1 MRYTIQHKALI
12 GACILLALG
21 ALALRLVFFCISVR
35 HAPVT
40 SDEAI
45 EFLMAKHIAAGR
57 PHLLVMSQP
66 YRFPLESYLAA
77 PFVRWLPRTEFG
89 ARLIPFL
96 FGLLDVALLLLILR
110 QALRT
115 ADGGGG
121 SRMRWAGWS
130 AALWMLFPSA
140 YLLMQQSAY
149 RITGYTALT
158 ACSLLAILAA
168 LHARRRRWAFGCGL
182 AGGLAFSSTML
193 ALPVTLG
200 AGIYAV
206 LAGTG
211 RRLAGRLAAWLA
223 GLGLGLLPFL
233 LAKWLIPGAH
243 RAVSDTAGWD
253 AIRQRLTGG
262 AFRQAMLSALG
273 IEPNVFPDETP
284 LHFIPQ
290 LDPAAFYLWLAVCAA
305 LLLLRAGRLLAGLL
319 RRRRLELAPWD
330 LFLAIALAA
339 TAAAV
344 ASARFDSRST
354 RYLLPAVWCFPLIWA
369 GLAAAADAG
378 RTRPARLARCGL
390 AIIMAA
396 LAGYNLYAGLRL
408 MRAWREPDFAVRHVS
423 APDLRPAI
431 AFLQNRGIRH
441 CFAPHWTAY
450 RIDFMTDENIL
461 CSQPV
466 NERFPHWPL
475 PYKSEVAQAGN
486 IAYVLTGRTRF
497 LNPRKFEEHMRIMGV
512 VSRRAVL
519 DDLKV
524 YYDFSAPARPN
535 PSRSLPGQML
545 KKSASHNQAG
555 LHKLTDGDCQ
565 SRWTTHAPQQTGMWV
580 QIDLPRVY
588 TVNRLTF
595 RYGRFDQDRP
605 SEFNLLA
612 RTEAGWQ
619 TIAAGIP
626 ATLDKFAIRNGLPI
640 YEETPRQTIAGG
652 TVRTDALRL
661 EISRPRSG
669 RSWTMTQLEV
679 GVADPENGLAAEVTP
694 AQ

>member
-1 MRYTIQHKALI
+1 MNKKLLA
-12 GACILLALG
+12 ACIILPVLA

-35 HAPVT
+35 QVPVT
-40 SDEAI
+40 SDEAV
-45 EFLMAKHIAAGR
+45 EFLMAGEIAAGQH
-57 PHLLVMSQP
+57 HLLFLAQP
-66 YRFPLESYLAA
+66 YQFPIMSYLAA

-441 CFAPHWTAY
+441 CVAAYWVAY
-450 RIDFMTDENIL
+450 RINFVAGSQIL

-466 NERFPHWPL
+466 NERFPDWPL
-475 PYKSEVAQAGN
+475 PYKETVDASSNV
-486 IAYVLTGRTRF
+486 AYVLTGHTRF
-497 LNPRKFEEHMRIMGV
+497 LTPQKFEEHLRIMDVACQKTNLGDFMIYHDFQDGAV
-512 VSRRAVL
+512 YGKSRRL
-519 DDLKV
+519 
-524 YYDFSAPARPN
+524 PAE
-535 PSRSLPGQML
+535 LIKAG
-545 KKSASHNQAG
+545 ASHGQAD
-555 LHKLTDGDCQ
+555 LRKLTDGNYQ
-565 SRWTTHAPQQTGMWV
+565 SRWTTRAGQQTGMWV
-580 QIDLPRVY
+580 QVELPGFY
-588 TVNRLTF
+588 EINRLTLH
-595 RYGRFDQDRP
+595 YGRYYLDHAAG
-605 SEFNLLA
+605 LKVMA
-612 RTEAGWQ
+612 RTPAGWQ
-619 TIAAGIP
+619 VAATNLP
-626 ATLDKFAIRNGLPI
+626 AAYDKFAMRKSHPVYGI
-640 YEETPRQTIAGG
+640 EPRQTIKGPA
-652 TVRTDALRL
+652 VKADALRL
-661 EISRPRSG
+661 EISEARPYRN
-669 RSWTMTQLEV
+669 WTITQLEI
-679 GVADPENGLAAEVTP
+679 GVMDSN
-694 AQ
+694 